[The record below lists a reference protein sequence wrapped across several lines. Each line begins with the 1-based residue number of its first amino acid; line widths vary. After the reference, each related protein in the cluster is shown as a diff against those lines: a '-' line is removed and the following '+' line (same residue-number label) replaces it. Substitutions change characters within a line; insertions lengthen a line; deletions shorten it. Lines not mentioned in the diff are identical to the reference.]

1 MRAKRREKG
10 IFMSCD
16 RKRIKKK
23 KVKERWR
30 EKKERRRT
38 SQGKGNEECGEMHSV
53 YIVPGSVETT
63 RSPTGPAWS
72 IWTSFA

>member
-10 IFMSCD
+10 TFMSCD

-23 KVKERWR
+23 AKERWR
-30 EKKERRRT
+30 EKKERRT
-38 SQGKGNEECGEMHSV
+38 SQGKGNEEYDEMHSV
-53 YIVPGSVETT
+53 YIVLGLVEAT
-63 RSPTGPAWS
+63 RSPTGPGWS